1 MAQKVA
7 LSLSYWSK
15 TNIPF
20 TPRHASWS
28 VFDVRVLSER
38 DGFISLLISGA
49 KTNVFANEA
58 GTHSWQRVSPTE
70 RKGRVHTSLIT
81 VAVLPVPSEKEVVL
95 KDSDLDITTFCC
107 SGNGGQSVQKNRTG
121 IRILHKNSGITVT
134 CQNERSLLQNK
145 KNAMNVLR
153 SRLNNQKIT
162 SDIKIRNQIRI
173 DQISDGSRGRKIRTV
188 KEKDNIVVCEVTK
201 NKKNLKQYLNGH
213 IVF

>member
-7 LSLSYWSK
+7 LSLSYWLK

-28 VFDVRVLSER
+28 VFDVRVLNER

-49 KTNVFANEA
+49 KTDIFANEA

-95 KDSDLDITTFCC
+95 KEADLDITTFCC
-107 SGNGGQSVQKNRTG
+107 SGNGGQHMQKNETAVRIVHKPTG
-121 IRILHKNSGITVT
+121 LVVT
-134 CQNERSLLQNK
+134 CQNERSQLQNK
-145 KNAMNVLR
+145 IYAMSVIR
-153 SRLNNQKIT
+153 ARIQEAGDKATSKSTQKQR
-162 SDIKIRNQIRI
+162 KEQI
-173 DQISDGSRGRKIRTV
+173 GYGERGGKIRTIRV
-188 KEKDNIVVCEVTK
+188 KDNTVFCHATNRSK
-201 NKKNLKQYLNGH
+201 SLKEYMRGK
-213 IVF
+213 ITF

>member
-95 KDSDLDITTFCC
+95 KDSDLDITTFC
-107 SGNGGQSVQKNRTG
+107 SSSAGGQHMQKNETAVRIVHKPTG
-121 IRILHKNSGITVT
+121 LVAT
-134 CQNERSLLQNK
+134 CQNERSQLQNK
-145 KNAMNVLR
+145 IYAMSVIR
-153 SRLNNQKIT
+153 ARIQEAGDKAASKSTQKQR
-162 SDIKIRNQIRI
+162 KEQI
-173 DQISDGSRGRKIRTV
+173 GYGERGGKIRTIRV
-188 KEKDNIVVCEVTK
+188 KDNTVFCHATNRSK
-201 NKKNLKQYLNGH
+201 SLKEYMRGK
-213 IVF
+213 ITF

>member
-1 MAQKVA
+1 VAQKVA
-7 LSLSYWSK
+7 LSLSYWLK

-28 VFDVRVLSER
+28 VFDVRVLNER

-49 KTNVFANEA
+49 KTDIFANEA

-95 KDSDLDITTFCC
+95 KDSDLDVTTFCC

-121 IRILHKNSGITVT
+121 VRVVHKKSGITVT
-134 CQNERSLLQNK
+134 CQNERSQLQNK
-145 KNAMNVLR
+145 TNALNVLV
-153 SRLNNQKIT
+153 SKLKNQADNSNLNAI
-162 SDIKIRNQIRI
+162 NQIRVG
-173 DQISDGSRGRKIRTV
+173 QINNGSRGEKIRTV
-188 KEKDNIVVCEVTK
+188 KEKDNIAICEVTK
-201 NKKNLKQYLNGH
+201 RTMSLKKYLKGI